1 MNKDELKFQTVKSHK
16 HGILKKSLD
25 LQTDRHGWVFK
36 GPNEINDY
44 VDEFELIEILDDLSK
59 LGYELICSISNSEF
73 ILRTK
78 NEIEEI
84 EEYQDIDP
92 ENFLEIAA

>member
-1 MNKDELKFQTVKSHK
+1 M
-16 HGILKKSLD
+16 
-25 LQTDRHGWVFK
+25 RHGWVFD
-36 GPNEINDY
+36 GPNGFNDY
-44 VDEFELIEILDDLSK
+44 EDEFEFIEILDDLSK
-59 LGYELICSISNSEF
+59 LGYELVCSISNSEF

-92 ENFLEIAA
+92 ENFLEIAAQLELKNEPQ